1 MKVERP
7 IIIAFNSIKG
17 FRMKLLVISHNV
29 FSRSKN
35 MGKTLR
41 SYFNGWNENDIAQL
55 YVHSEI
61 PTDTICKNYYRITDK
76 EMIKSIFTRK
86 SGTIFTEHDIK
97 LDTEES
103 RVDTGNTAKMYNA
116 GQKRTPFIYFARNLW
131 WKMGKWKTKK
141 LLSWVDE
148 FNPDV
153 IFLASGD
160 YSFIYDIALTL
171 AKYKNIPLAVSC
183 MDDYY
188 FFNKNED
195 KLGGKAVHRSFMK
208 HVRKTMDYASCIYP
222 ICEKMGRDYAKL
234 FNKPYHTLPTP
245 SSISEPLKEE
255 KTNAISYIGNLG
267 YKRNE
272 QIITLAKSLKEI
284 NCEGKPEYIDVY
296 SAEKRPEILSELTK
310 ENGINFHGSISSADV
325 LSIMGKSMAVI
336 HTESFDKITRKSV
349 AYSVSTKI
357 ADSLASGT
365 PILAYGP
372 SEIASI
378 EYLKENNSAFCITE
392 NDDLKEKLKEFIS
405 NLEHHKEITKNAL
418 ALASKNH
425 SSETNCNMIRETLKK
440 TVAQFNI

>member
-1 MKVERP
+1 
-7 IIIAFNSIKG
+7 
-17 FRMKLLVISHNV
+17 MKLLVISHNV
-29 FSRSKN
+29 FCKTTN
-35 MGKTLR
+35 MGKTLM
-41 SYFNGWNENDIAQL
+41 SYFKGWDANNIAQL

-61 PTDTICKNYYRITDK
+61 PTDTICKSYYRITDK

-86 SGTIFTEHDIK
+86 SGTTFGESDIRT
-97 LDTEES
+97 DTDNS
-103 RVDTGNTAKMYNA
+103 RTDTGNTAKLYQKA
-116 GQKRTPFIYFARNLW
+116 RKRTPFIYFARNLW

-148 FNPDV
+148 FNPDA

-160 YSFIYDIALTL
+160 YSFIYDIALAL
-171 AKYKNIPLAVSC
+171 AKYKNIPLVISC

-188 FFNKNED
+188 FFNKNEG
-195 KLGGKAVHRSFMK
+195 KLGGKYVHRSFMK
-208 HVRKTMDYASCIYP
+208 HVRKAMDYASCIYP

-245 SSISEPLKEE
+245 SSISEPLNEE

-272 QIITLAKSLKEI
+272 QLVALGKTLKEI
-284 NCEGKPEYIDVY
+284 DGDNKPEYIDVY
-296 SAEKRPEILSELTK
+296 SAENSPEILRYMTK
-310 ENGINFHGSISSADV
+310 ENGINFHGAISSSEV
-325 LSIMGKSMAVI
+325 LRIMGSSMAVI
-336 HTESFDKITRKSV
+336 HTESFDKITRQSV

-392 NDDLKEKLKEFIS
+392 NDDLHKKLSEFVLNADLRDTIAQ
-405 NLEHHKEITKNAL
+405 NAL
-418 ALASKNH
+418 ILASKNH
-425 SSETNCNMIRETLKK
+425 NSETNCKMIRETMNGIVEQHKRS
-440 TVAQFNI
+440 N